1 MNDELKRGLLYL
13 RKAYDLRTGKNNE
26 RPTEYTLYRLF
37 ATIIKGTLKSHKQG
51 DEKVLHLLENAA
63 PDYDPNSQNRTHSG
77 INNEIEL
84 RRYYLLR
91 FSIQKMKTIIR
102 KSVSISDH
110 RPRFMVAF
118 ATYYGQDIVSAAEK
132 KLIMD
137 EQNHSGE
144 PISTNIDSI
153 DRSEWGIDVSLYH
166 LRSYFAS
173 TRNRIKKSE
182 ADSRSSQNANLKYY
196 NQLVG
201 LWFEQTT
208 KETTIFDSL
217 SRGISNTIIYAKS
230 MSRFI

>member
-1 MNDELKRGLLYL
+1 MTDELKRGLLYL

-37 ATIIKGTLKSHKQG
+37 ATIIKGILESHKQG

-63 PDYDPNSQNRTHSG
+63 PDYDPISPNGTHSS

-84 RRYYLLR
+84 RRYHLLR

-137 EQNHSGE
+137 EQNHSE
-144 PISTNIDSI
+144 NK
-153 DRSEWGIDVSLYH
+153 
-166 LRSYFAS
+166 FQ
-173 TRNRIKKSE
+173 RI
-182 ADSRSSQNANLKYY
+182 
-196 NQLVG
+196 
-201 LWFEQTT
+201 
-208 KETTIFDSL
+208 
-217 SRGISNTIIYAKS
+217 
-230 MSRFI
+230 